1 MNIGKFIKENLFP
14 LSYTCDGCG
23 IETFDGNLCP
33 ECLKNTTFND
43 KFTCPVCGRKTEKRW
58 EICIECKAKPPLYD
72 TAVSALIYEGTAVK
86 LIHKFKNGDAY
97 LKDYFADL
105 IVAKLTDFP
114 QFDYIAFV
122 PMTKKAEFKRG
133 YNQSKLLAESIS
145 KRINVPV
152 CDVIEKI
159 KGTTAQKSLSGKDR
173 AKNLEG
179 SFKAKSKDALLDKN
193 VLLVDDILT
202 TGATADAIC
211 KSLFR
216 AGAMRVF
223 LATIASVEYK
233 PDKKDKKDENKK
245 NEAR

>member
-1 MNIGKFIKENLFP
+1 MKIGKFIRETLFP
-14 LSYTCDGCG
+14 LSLTCDSCG

-43 KFTCPVCGRKTEKRW
+43 KFTCPICGRKVALN
-58 EICIECKAKPPLYD
+58 EICIECKAKPPLFES
-72 TAVSALIYEGTAVK
+72 AVSALIYEGTAVK

-105 IVAKLTDFP
+105 IVPKLTDFP
-114 QFDYIAFV
+114 QIDYIAFV
-122 PMTKKAEFKRG
+122 PMTKKAELKRG

-152 CDVIEKI
+152 SDVIEKI
-159 KGTTAQKSLSGKDR
+159 KDTSAQKSLSGKDR

-179 SFKAKSKDALLDKN
+179 SFKTKSKDALLDKN
-193 VLLVDDILT
+193 VLLIDDILT
-202 TGATADAIC
+202 TGATADALC
-211 KSLFR
+211 MSLFR
-216 AGAMRVF
+216 AGAMKVF

-233 PDKKDKKDENKK
+233 PDQKDKK
-245 NEAR
+245 

>member
-1 MNIGKFIKENLFP
+1 MSIGKFIKENLFP
-14 LSYTCDGCG
+14 LSFTCDNCG
-23 IETFDGNLCP
+23 IETFGGNLCP

-43 KFTCPVCGRKTEKRW
+43 KATCPICGRKVVRS
-58 EICIECKAKPPLYD
+58 EICIECKAKPPLFDY
-72 TAVSALIYEGTAVK
+72 AMSALIYEGTAVK
-86 LIHKFKNGDAY
+86 LIHKFKNGEAY

-105 IVAKLTDFP
+105 IVAKLNEVQDLL
-114 QFDYIAFV
+114 QIDYIAFV
-122 PMTKKAEFKRG
+122 PMTKKAEIKRG

-152 CDVIEKI
+152 TDAIEKI
-159 KGTTAQKSLSGKDR
+159 KDTTAQKALSGKER

-202 TGATADAIC
+202 TGATADAVC
-211 KSLFR
+211 MSLFR
-216 AGAMRVF
+216 AGAMKVF

-233 PDKKDKKDENKK
+233 PEKEDKK
-245 NEAR
+245 

>member
-1 MNIGKFIKENLFP
+1 MKIGKFIKESLFP

-23 IETFDGNLCP
+23 IEVFEGNLCP
-33 ECLKNTTFND
+33 QCLKDTTFND
-43 KFTCPVCGRKTEKRW
+43 QITCPVCGRKTEKRW
-58 EICIECKAKPPLYD
+58 EICIECKAKPPLYE
-72 TAVSALIYEGTAVK
+72 TAVSALVYEGTAIK

-105 IVAKLTDFP
+105 IVAKLYDAM

-122 PMTKKAEFKRG
+122 PMTKKAERKRG

-145 KRINVPV
+145 ERIKVPV
-152 CDVIEKI
+152 CDVVEKV
-159 KGTTAQKSLSGKDR
+159 KTTTEQKSLSGKDR

-179 SFKAKSKDALLDKN
+179 SFKPKSKNALLNKSI
-193 VLLVDDILT
+193 LLIDDILT
-202 TGATADAIC
+202 TGATADAMC

-216 AGAMRVF
+216 AGATKVY

-233 PDKKDKKDENKK
+233 PDEKDK
-245 NEAR
+245 NEARN

>member
-1 MNIGKFIKENLFP
+1 MKIRKFIRENLFP
-14 LSYTCDGCG
+14 LSFTCDGCG
-23 IETFDGNLCP
+23 IEVFNGNLCP
-33 ECLKNTTFND
+33 DCLNNTIFNN
-43 KFTCPVCGRKTEKRW
+43 KFTCAICGRKVGKP
-58 EICIECKAKPPLYD
+58 EICIECKAKPPLFES
-72 TAVSALIYEGTAVK
+72 ALSALIYEGTAVK

-105 IVAKLTDFP
+105 IVTKLTDFP
-114 QFDYIAFV
+114 QIDYIAFV

-152 CDVIEKI
+152 CDVVEKI
-159 KGTTAQKSLSGKDR
+159 KNTTAQKSLSGKDR

-179 SFKAKSKDALLDKN
+179 SFKPKSKDAVLDKN

-216 AGAMRVF
+216 AGAMKVF

-233 PDKKDKKDENKK
+233 PKPKDENDKK
-245 NEAR
+245 EVQ

>member
-1 MNIGKFIKENLFP
+1 MSIGKFIKESLFP
-14 LSYTCDGCG
+14 LSFTCDGCG
-23 IETFDGNLCP
+23 IEVFDENLCP

-43 KFTCPVCGRKTEKRW
+43 KYTCPICGRKVARN
-58 EICIECKAKPPLYD
+58 EICIECKAKPPLFES
-72 TAVSALIYEGTAVK
+72 AVSALIYEGTTVK

-105 IVAKLTDFP
+105 IVPKLADFP
-114 QFDYIAFV
+114 QIDYIAFV
-122 PMTKKAEFKRG
+122 PMTKKAESKRG

-159 KGTTAQKSLSGKDR
+159 KDTTAQKALSGKDR

-211 KSLFR
+211 MNLFR
-216 AGAMRVF
+216 AGAMKVF

-233 PDKKDKKDENKK
+233 PDKKDKN
-245 NEAR
+245 

>member
-1 MNIGKFIKENLFP
+1 MNIGKFIRESLFP
-14 LSYTCDGCG
+14 LSLTCDSCG
-23 IETFDGNLCP
+23 IEVFEGNLCP

-43 KFTCPVCGRKTEKRW
+43 KVTCPVCGRKVGKP
-58 EICIECKAKPPLYD
+58 EICIECKAKPPLFEC
-72 TAVSALIYEGTAVK
+72 AVSALIYEGTAVK

-97 LKDYFADL
+97 LRDYFADL
-105 IVAKLTDFP
+105 IVPKLTDFP
-114 QFDYIAFV
+114 GLDYIAFV

-145 KRINVPV
+145 RRINVPV
-152 CDVIEKI
+152 CDVVEKV
-159 KGTTAQKSLSGKDR
+159 KDTSAQKSLSGKDR

-179 SFKAKSKDALLDKN
+179 SFKPKSKDALLDKN
-193 VLLVDDILT
+193 ILLIDDILT

-223 LATIASVEYK
+223 LATIASVEYE
-233 PDKKDKKDENKK
+233 PDKKDKKDEK
-245 NEAR
+245 N